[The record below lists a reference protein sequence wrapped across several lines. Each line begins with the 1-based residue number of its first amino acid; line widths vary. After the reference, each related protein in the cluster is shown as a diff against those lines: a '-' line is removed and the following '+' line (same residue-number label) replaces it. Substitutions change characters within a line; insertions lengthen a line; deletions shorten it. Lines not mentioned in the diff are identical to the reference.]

1 MTLAAVLP
9 RQDAVQ
15 AWLRALPGFEAAR
28 AGRIFAAD
36 GGVSNITCCVEL
48 EGAPFGAVAVRLQ
61 RDRGIF
67 EPYDVIREGEVI
79 RALNA
84 SALPVPRFAG
94 SERDVTVL
102 GAPFIVMEWID
113 APHMG
118 VAGSEGDFGA
128 FTRAVVNVHAA
139 DWEGLGLGAVLGV
152 PPSAADGV
160 RGEIDAVA
168 ARMPAFACDA
178 DPLLSRALDV
188 LRATVPADGR
198 LALCQGDINVFNY
211 LFRRGQVVGIVDW
224 EQARISDPRSD
235 IGQLIA
241 LSHLKGAPWGPAEQL
256 PFAQMYA
263 AAAGRPLANL
273 GYFRALWLFELGVIY
288 HGWMAFNDSEP
299 WYSWAQ
305 IEEMLGRALGEIA
318 YGLTGR

>member
-1 MTLAAVLP
+1 MALTAVLP
-9 RQDAVQ
+9 RHDEVQ
-15 AWLRALPGFEAAR
+15 AWLRALPGFEAAGIR
-28 AGRIFAAD
+28 RMFPAD

-48 EGAPFGAVAVRLQ
+48 DGAPFAAIAIRLQ
-61 RDRGIF
+61 RERGIF
-67 EPYDVIREGEVI
+67 EPYDVLREGEVI

-84 SALPVPRFAG
+84 SDLPVPRFIG

-102 GAPFIVMEWID
+102 GAPFIAMEWID

-118 VAGSEGDFGA
+118 VAGPEGDFGA
-128 FTRAVVNVHAA
+128 FTRAVAAVHAT
-139 DWEGLGLGAVLGV
+139 DWRALGLGEVLGV
-152 PPSAADGV
+152 PLKAAAGTLS
-160 RGEIDAVA
+160 ELDAVA
-168 ARMPAFACDA
+168 ARMPAFACDN
-178 DPLLSRALDV
+178 DPLLCRALEV
-188 LRATVPADGR
+188 LRATVPADGW

-211 LFRRGQVVGIVDW
+211 LFRVGEVVGIVDW

-235 IGQLIA
+235 VGQLLA

-263 AAAGRPLANL
+263 AAAGRALANMS
-273 GYFRALWLFELGVIY
+273 YFRALWLFELGVIY

-305 IEEMLGRALGEIA
+305 IDEMLTAALGEI
-318 YGLTGR
+318 G